1 MHDFFAIALGL
12 AVGILTGLMGIGGGV
27 VVVPALVYLFAMD
40 QHVAQG
46 TSLFLLLPPL
56 GLGAIFSY
64 WKNRNLD
71 LPAGIAC
78 ALGFLF
84 GGYFGGRIAVSI
96 PSRTLQALF
105 GAFLIL
111 SAAMLWRQ
119 AGKTPS
125 RSARD

>member
-1 MHDFFAIALGL
+1 
-12 AVGILTGLMGIGGGV
+12 MGIGGGV